1 VDIVWIN
8 GARVASLYM
17 LSEASQLPFRSVHI
31 TSSINSNQAMST
43 PNDDE
48 ADRDN
53 GTYAYREEE
62 EEVAQYYT
70 RQGIGYQDP
79 PQYEDHEGHQRK
91 SLFRL

>member
-1 VDIVWIN
+1 
-8 GARVASLYM
+8 
-17 LSEASQLPFRSVHI
+17 
-31 TSSINSNQAMST
+31 MST

-91 SLFRL
+91 SLFRFL

>member
-1 VDIVWIN
+1 
-8 GARVASLYM
+8 
-17 LSEASQLPFRSVHI
+17 
-31 TSSINSNQAMST
+31 MST
-43 PNDDE
+43 PNEDE